1 MEPVR
6 VVVADDDERMR
17 SALASVLAD
26 DPRIVV
32 VDTVGTGSEAVEL
45 ASRQAV
51 DVVVLDVRLPDGGE
65 PTAQLLTAL
74 AGPPAVVA
82 VSALIDRGTV
92 VSMLRA
98 GACCY
103 LAKDRIGTA
112 LPEIAVRAA
121 KGEVVIAVGGAQR
134 LVADLVAL

>member
-1 MEPVR
+1 MDPVR

-26 DPRIVV
+26 DPRVVV
-32 VDTVGTGSEAVEL
+32 VDAVGSGSEAVQV
-45 ASRQAV
+45 ATSKAV

-65 PTAQLLTAL
+65 PTCQKLTAL
-74 AGPPAVVA
+74 PGPPAVVA
-82 VSALIDRGTV
+82 VSAMIDRGTV

-98 GACCY
+98 GASCY
-103 LAKDRIGTA
+103 LAKDRIGTS

-134 LVADLVAL
+134 MVADLVAL

>member
-1 MEPVR
+1 MQPVR

-17 SALASVLAD
+17 SALASVLAE
-26 DPRIVV
+26 DPQVV
-32 VDTVGTGSEAVEL
+32 VVETVGSGSEALEVVT
-45 ASRQAV
+45 SQRV

-65 PTAQLLTAL
+65 PTAQKLTAL
-74 AGPPAVVA
+74 PGPPAVVA

-103 LAKDRIGTA
+103 LAKDRIGTS
-112 LPEIAVRAA
+112 LPEIVVRAS
-121 KGEVVIAVGGAQR
+121 KGEVVLGVGGAQR
-134 LVADLVAL
+134 LVADLVAI